1 MTRDDALTVL
11 KEYGED
17 ASDVYNDGEEVH
29 GWFGWTIENETTLT
43 ITYQD
48 GDLPNRDENKQVWR
62 YQLILVQ

>member
-1 MTRDDALTVL
+1 MKMTRDDALTVL

-17 ASDVYNDGEEVH
+17 ASFDYNDEAH

-48 GDLPNRDENKQVWR
+48 RDLPNRDENKQVWR